1 MKKLVLG
8 LALCMAV
15 NVAQA
20 APHGGP
26 SLSNIF
32 DKIGT
37 KLQEI
42 KNNISHNI
50 SHGGGGGGNGGGVC
64 R

>member
-1 MKKLVLG
+1 MKKVLLG
-8 LALCMAV
+8 FALCMAV

-32 DKIGT
+32 DKFQT
-37 KLQEI
+37 KLSEI
-42 KNNISHNI
+42 KNNISHNV
-50 SHGGGGGGNGGGVC
+50 SHGGGGGGSGGVC